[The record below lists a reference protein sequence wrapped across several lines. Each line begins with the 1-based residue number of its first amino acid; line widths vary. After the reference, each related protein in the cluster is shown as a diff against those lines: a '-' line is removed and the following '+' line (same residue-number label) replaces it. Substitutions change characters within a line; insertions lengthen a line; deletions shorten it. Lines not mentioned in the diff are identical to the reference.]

1 MIRLGHLNE
10 DSFHRFDTATNAYVR
25 CTVQE
30 WQTEMIRDGHYTD
43 EVFVRTAAE
52 LLGRQ
57 IILYPV
63 IPHQNDRH
71 RVIISPSIQSIHE
84 PFHIIYYEE
93 TNFVNP
99 HYQSIRPRQTPII
112 AAAPNNGN
120 RGHSPSQQSLLS
132 RLSAMNSTNHDQGMW
147 ILTLVID

>member
-1 MIRLGHLNE
+1 MYIDFCSIYFRL
-10 DSFHRFDTATNAYVR
+10 NAVLP
-25 CTVQE
+25 E
-30 WQTEMIRDGHYTD
+30 KFSQTDLVLVFSK
-43 EVFVRTAAE
+43 VFVRTAAE

-99 HYQSIRPRQTPII
+99 HYQSIRPRQTPIL

-120 RGHSPSQQSLLS
+120 RGHGPSQQSLLS

-147 ILTLVID
+147 IFTLVID